1 MRKQFYQSIARLG
14 AKLGFEGTARAGEAA
29 GWLLWHTHGSRRR
42 LACEAIS
49 QRLELPRAQA
59 EHLARASFGHTC
71 RSFLEALLARRV
83 DQDFLRD
90 RLEIVNP
97 EILAASQTDSRPAV
111 AVTAHLGAWELMGG
125 LTPLLYAARPSRAVV
140 IRRPRDQALYEVMTE
155 LRASPSVRYI
165 EHRGAAKPVLK
176 TLKEGGVCAFLVDHN
191 CTRRDAVFLPF
202 LGKIAAV
209 NKGPALLAVRA
220 GAVVWP
226 AILVRREP
234 GRYTMVYDE
243 PLDTAELQGDNEEKV
258 LQTAQFYTRT
268 MERRIREYPEQWF
281 WMHKR
286 WKTRPPEEEGEDTDS
301 RQ

>member
-1 MRKQFYQSIARLG
+1 MRKQVYQCIARLG
-14 AKLGFEGTARAGEAA
+14 ARLGFDGVARVGEAM

-42 LACEAIS
+42 LACEALS
-49 QRLELPRAQA
+49 QRLELPASQA
-59 EHLARASFGHTC
+59 ELLARASFGHTC
-71 RSFLEALLARRV
+71 RSFLETLLARQV

-140 IRRPRDQALYEVMTE
+140 IRRPRDQALFEVMTE
-155 LRASPSVRYI
+155 LRSSPSVRYI

-202 LGKIAAV
+202 LGKVAAV

-226 AILVRREP
+226 AFLLRREP

-243 PLDTAELQGDNEEKV
+243 PLATAELQGSNEERV
-258 LQTAQFYTRT
+258 LQTAQFYTQAV
-268 MERRIREYPEQWF
+268 ERCVRDYPEQWF

-286 WKTRPPEEEGEDTDS
+286 WKTRPPEEDTDS